1 MQSLLKL
8 LCASLALS
16 APLASAQTFPS
27 RPIEVVVG
35 YGAGGGSDLSI
46 RMVEAAAA
54 KRLGQK
60 IVVTNKPGAGGV
72 IAFNQ
77 FIRAQPDGYTMAI
90 GTTAMLTVQ
99 PHIDSQAVLY
109 KPDDYV
115 PVVQISFIPN
125 VLIVPADSPIKTYA
139 QLIETAKKSPPGKL
153 KVGVTS
159 IGAMTHLPFVQ
170 VEKLQGVKFTFIP
183 HKSSAAIVTSVMGG
197 HLDAA
202 GADLPAVAAQIRAG
216 SVRAIGLF
224 AGSRL
229 ASLPAIP
236 TLKEQGTDV
245 EAGFYNM
252 LFVPKAT
259 PPQALGAL
267 RAAFKEA
274 LHDPEVIERAN
285 KADLPIEYLDGDAC
299 RKRLARDYEIHGALI
314 RELGLA
320 K

>member
-1 MQSLLKL
+1 MQRLLKL
-8 LCASLALS
+8 LCACLALS
-16 APLASAQTFPS
+16 APLASAQTFPA

-77 FIRAQPDGYTMAI
+77 FVRAQPDGYTMAI

-109 KPDDYV
+109 KPDDYI

-125 VLIVPADSPIKTYA
+125 VLIVPADSPLKTYA
-139 QLIETAKKSPPGKL
+139 QLVEAAKKSPPGKL

-170 VEKLQGVKFTFIP
+170 VEKLQGVKFTYIP
-183 HKSSAAIVTSVMGG
+183 HKSSAAIVTAVMGG
-197 HLDAA
+197 HLDAG

-224 AGSRL
+224 AANRL

-252 LFVPKAT
+252 LFVPKGT
-259 PPQALGAL
+259 PPQVLATL
-267 RAAFKEA
+267 RSAFREA
-274 LHDPEVIERAN
+274 LHDPDVIERAS
-285 KADLPIEYLDGDAC
+285 KADLPIEYLDGDAS
-299 RKRLARDYEIHGALI
+299 RKRLQRDYEIHGTLI

-320 K
+320 R

>member
-8 LCASLALS
+8 LCAWLALS

-125 VLIVPADSPIKTYA
+125 VLIVPADSPLKTYA
-139 QLIETAKKSPPGKL
+139 QLVEAAKKSPPGKL

-170 VEKLQGVKFTFIP
+170 LEKLQGVKFTFIP

-252 LFVPKAT
+252 LFVPKGT
-259 PPQALGAL
+259 PPHVLSTL
-267 RAAFKEA
+267 RGAFKEA
-274 LHDPEVIERAN
+274 LHDPDVIERAS

-299 RKRLARDYEIHGALI
+299 RSRLARDYEIHGALI

-320 K
+320 R